1 MKIWML
7 IPVFAMALATSAHA
21 QQLQRCTDPA
31 TGRVTYSDAPCATSS
46 STQAVRVHSMSGVQ
60 PRGQT
65 CNTANRAVSSVS
77 NYGSSG
83 GSIAVMT
90 PSNSQSGGNVRR
102 SGCNRRR

>member
-46 STQAVRVHSMSGVQ
+46 SSQAVRVHSMSGVQ
-60 PRGQT
+60 PGGQT
-65 CNTANRAVSSVS
+65 CNTANRAASVS
-77 NYGSSG
+77 NYGSGG